1 MSSHT
6 LEGKKKTQNG
16 VKRLAFTV
24 LSILLE
30 VVFLIG
36 IFKGL
41 NEYAVFIDN
50 LTRIFAV
57 ILVLKIY
64 GRNETSSM
72 KTPWIIL
79 ILTLPILGV
88 ALYFL
93 IGLNGGTW
101 KMRMRYKKIDEKLL
115 PLLPENKEVLQ
126 RLNASD
132 PKAGNVSNYIERNAC
147 YPVYQNT
154 DVIYFDEAVKGLE
167 AQLADLAKAEQFI
180 FMEYHAIEDEY
191 AWSRIQT
198 VLEERVKAGVEV
210 RVFYDDMGSIGFVN
224 LSFARKLEAKG
235 IACRV
240 FNPLLPGLNMF
251 LNNRDHRK
259 ITVVDGKVGYT
270 GGYNLANE
278 YFNYTHPYGE
288 WKDTGI
294 RLEGD
299 AVASLTA
306 AFLEMWESSGK
317 TPAGVDVLDIEAQ
330 KKYLVQHPYQAQQTG
345 YIQPYADCPLDG
357 IQVGEDVYISIV
369 NKADRYCW
377 FMTPYLII
385 TDEMTHALSL
395 AAKRGVDVRIITPGI
410 PDKKLIYS
418 ITRSFYHNLV
428 QDGVR
433 IYEWTPGFC
442 HAKMSVADDC
452 MATCGWDSCS
462 CDCLRSCCRKEEGK
476 GTGNAGLHFWF
487 FLFLHIDIYRDAIYN
502 KTKKKA
508 NFFTL
513 NYRKPIYNESK
524 YKKGAIAMKVNKN
537 MVSGNTAMLI
547 LKLISEKDMYGYEMI
562 DTLSKR
568 SDNVF
573 ELKVGTLYPLLHSM
587 VQSGYLESYNQEANG
602 KLRKYYRITPN
613 GKKYLEKMV
622 EEWNAYA
629 NAVTSMIQ
637 YSV

>member
-79 ILTLPILGV
+79 ILTFPILGV
-88 ALYFL
+88 ALYFM
-93 IGLNGGTW
+93 IGMNGGTR

-115 PLLPENKEVLQ
+115 PLLPENKEVLE

-154 DVIYFDEAVKGLE
+154 DVTYFDEAVKGLE
-167 AQLADLAKAEQFI
+167 AQLTDLAKAEQFI

-259 ITVVDGKVGYT
+259 ITVIDGKVAYT
-270 GGYNLANE
+270 GGMNLADE
-278 YFNYTHPYGE
+278 YINARVRFGY
-288 WKDTGI
+288 WKDAAI
-294 RLEGD
+294 RLTGEC
-299 AVASLTA
+299 VWSFTSM
-306 AFLEMWESSGK
+306 FLELWDYILKTESDYTFYRATSMEKHRLQEKIHADEKGFVQPY
-317 TPAGVDVLDIEAQ
+317 TDSPLDHEDVGENVYLNIISRA
-330 KKYLVQHPYQAQQTG
+330 KKYL
-345 YIQPYADCPLDG
+345 YI
-357 IQVGEDVYISIV
+357 
-369 NKADRYCW
+369 
-377 FMTPYLII
+377 FTPYLII
-385 TDEMTHALSL
+385 GSEMRTALVN
-395 AAKRGVDVRIITPGI
+395 AAKSGVDVRLVVPGI
-410 PDKKLIYS
+410 PDKKLVYFLTQSNFPYLIKNGVKIY
-418 ITRSFYHNLV
+418 TY
-428 QDGVR
+428 
-433 IYEWTPGFC
+433 TPGFI
-442 HAKMSVADDC
+442 HAKCFVSDDVQ
-452 MATCGWDSCS
+452 ATVGTVNMDY
-462 CDCLRSCCRKEEGK
+462 RSLC
-476 GTGNAGLHFWF
+476 LHFECGVWMYRTRAVLQVKEDALKTF
-487 FLFLHIDIYRDAIYN
+487 AESHEVTLEEFQRKSFLVRTFM
-502 KTKKKA
+502 
-508 NFFTL
+508 
-513 NYRKPIYNESK
+513 
-524 YKKGAIAMKVNKN
+524 GA
-537 MVSGNTAMLI
+537 
-547 LKLISEKDMYGYEMI
+547 LKL
-562 DTLSKR
+562 
-568 SDNVF
+568 F
-573 ELKVGTLYPLLHSM
+573 APLL
-587 VQSGYLESYNQEANG
+587 
-602 KLRKYYRITPN
+602 
-613 GKKYLEKMV
+613 
-622 EEWNAYA
+622 
-629 NAVTSMIQ
+629 
-637 YSV
+637 

>member
-16 VKRLAFTV
+16 VKRLMFTV

-30 VVFLIG
+30 VVFLVG

-41 NEYAVFIDN
+41 NEYAVVIDN
-50 LTRIFAV
+50 MTRIFAV

-126 RLNASD
+126 CLNASD

-154 DVIYFDEAVKGLE
+154 DVTYFDEAVKGLE
-167 AQLADLAKAEQFI
+167 AQLTDLAKAEQFI

-198 VLEERVKAGVEV
+198 VLEKRVKAGVEV

-259 ITVVDGKVGYT
+259 ITVIDGKVGYT

-306 AFLEMWESSGK
+306 AFLEMWEASGK
-317 TPAGVDVLDIEAQ
+317 TPADVDVLDIEAQ
-330 KKYLVQHPYQAQQTG
+330 KKYLVQHPYQAKQTG

-377 FMTPYLII
+377 IMTPYLII

-410 PDKKLIYS
+410 PDKKLVYFLTQSNFPYLIKNGVKIY
-418 ITRSFYHNLV
+418 TY
-428 QDGVR
+428 
-433 IYEWTPGFC
+433 TPGFI
-442 HAKMSVADDC
+442 HAKCFVSDDVQ
-452 MATCGWDSCS
+452 ATVGTVNMDY
-462 CDCLRSCCRKEEGK
+462 RSLC
-476 GTGNAGLHFWF
+476 LHFECGVWMYRTRAVLQVKEDALKTF
-487 FLFLHIDIYRDAIYN
+487 AESHEVTLEEFQRKSFLVRTFM
-502 KTKKKA
+502 
-508 NFFTL
+508 
-513 NYRKPIYNESK
+513 
-524 YKKGAIAMKVNKN
+524 GA
-537 MVSGNTAMLI
+537 
-547 LKLISEKDMYGYEMI
+547 LKL
-562 DTLSKR
+562 
-568 SDNVF
+568 F
-573 ELKVGTLYPLLHSM
+573 APLL
-587 VQSGYLESYNQEANG
+587 
-602 KLRKYYRITPN
+602 
-613 GKKYLEKMV
+613 
-622 EEWNAYA
+622 
-629 NAVTSMIQ
+629 
-637 YSV
+637 

>member
-79 ILTLPILGV
+79 ILTFPILGV
-88 ALYFL
+88 ALYFM
-93 IGLNGGTW
+93 IGMNGGTR
-101 KMRMRYKKIDEKLL
+101 KMRMRYKRIDEKLL
-115 PLLPENKEVLQ
+115 PLLPENKEVLE
-126 RLNASD
+126 RLNVSD

-154 DVIYFDEAVKGLE
+154 DVTYFDEAVKGLE
-167 AQLADLAKAEQFI
+167 AQLADLAKAGKFI

-259 ITVVDGKVGYT
+259 ITVIDGKVAYT
-270 GGYNLANE
+270 GGMNLADE
-278 YFNYTHPYGE
+278 YINARVRFGY
-288 WKDTGI
+288 WKDAAI
-294 RLEGD
+294 RLTGEC
-299 AVASLTA
+299 VWSFTSM
-306 AFLEMWESSGK
+306 FLELWDYILKTESDYTFYRATSMEKHRLQEKIHADEKGFVQPY
-317 TPAGVDVLDIEAQ
+317 TDSPLDHEDVGENVYLNIISRA
-330 KKYLVQHPYQAQQTG
+330 KKYL
-345 YIQPYADCPLDG
+345 YI
-357 IQVGEDVYISIV
+357 
-369 NKADRYCW
+369 
-377 FMTPYLII
+377 FTPYLII
-385 TDEMTHALSL
+385 GSEMRTALVN
-395 AAKRGVDVRIITPGI
+395 AAKSGVDVRLVVPGI
-410 PDKKLIYS
+410 PDKKLVYFLTQSNFPYLIKNGVKIY
-418 ITRSFYHNLV
+418 TY
-428 QDGVR
+428 
-433 IYEWTPGFC
+433 TPGFI
-442 HAKMSVADDC
+442 HAKCFVSDDVQ
-452 MATCGWDSCS
+452 ATVGTVNMDY
-462 CDCLRSCCRKEEGK
+462 RSLC
-476 GTGNAGLHFWF
+476 LHFECGVWMYCTRAVLQVKEDALKTF
-487 FLFLHIDIYRDAIYN
+487 AESHEVTLEEFQKKSFLVRTFM
-502 KTKKKA
+502 
-508 NFFTL
+508 
-513 NYRKPIYNESK
+513 
-524 YKKGAIAMKVNKN
+524 GA
-537 MVSGNTAMLI
+537 
-547 LKLISEKDMYGYEMI
+547 LKL
-562 DTLSKR
+562 
-568 SDNVF
+568 F
-573 ELKVGTLYPLLHSM
+573 APLL
-587 VQSGYLESYNQEANG
+587 
-602 KLRKYYRITPN
+602 
-613 GKKYLEKMV
+613 
-622 EEWNAYA
+622 
-629 NAVTSMIQ
+629 
-637 YSV
+637 

>member
-16 VKRLAFTV
+16 VKRLMFTV

-30 VVFLIG
+30 VVFLVG

-41 NEYAVFIDN
+41 NEYAVVIDN
-50 LTRIFAV
+50 MTRIFAV

-126 RLNASD
+126 CLNASD

-154 DVIYFDEAVKGLE
+154 DVTYFDEAVKGLE
-167 AQLADLAKAEQFI
+167 AQLTDLAKAEQFI

-198 VLEERVKAGVEV
+198 VLEKRVKAGVEV

-259 ITVVDGKVGYT
+259 ITVIDGKVGYT

-306 AFLEMWESSGK
+306 AFLEMWEASGK
-317 TPAGVDVLDIEAQ
+317 TPTDVDVLDIEAQ
-330 KKYLVQHPYQAQQTG
+330 KKYLVQHPYQAKQTG

-433 IYEWTPGFC
+433 TYEWTPGFC

-452 MATCGWDSCS
+452 MATCGTINLDYRSLYHHFENGCFMAD
-462 CDCLRSCCRKEEGK
+462 CDAVLDIRRDMEQTFEQCREVTEKYKSGRSATLRLGQ
-476 GTGNAGLHFWF
+476 
-487 FLFLHIDIYRDAIYN
+487 LFLRLFA
-502 KTKKKA
+502 
-508 NFFTL
+508 
-513 NYRKPIYNESK
+513 
-524 YKKGAIAMKVNKN
+524 
-537 MVSGNTAMLI
+537 
-547 LKLISEKDMYGYEMI
+547 
-562 DTLSKR
+562 
-568 SDNVF
+568 
-573 ELKVGTLYPLLHSM
+573 ELL
-587 VQSGYLESYNQEANG
+587 
-602 KLRKYYRITPN
+602 
-613 GKKYLEKMV
+613 
-622 EEWNAYA
+622 
-629 NAVTSMIQ
+629 
-637 YSV
+637 

>member
-79 ILTLPILGV
+79 ILTFPILGV
-88 ALYFL
+88 ALYFM
-93 IGLNGGTW
+93 IGMNGGTR
-101 KMRMRYKKIDEKLL
+101 KMRMRYKRIDEKLL
-115 PLLPENKEVLQ
+115 PLLPENKEVLE
-126 RLNASD
+126 RLNVSD

-154 DVIYFDEAVKGLE
+154 DVTYFDEAVKGLE
-167 AQLADLAKAEQFI
+167 AQLTDLAKAEQFI

-259 ITVVDGKVGYT
+259 ITVIDGKVGYT

-299 AVASLTA
+299 
-306 AFLEMWESSGK
+306 
-317 TPAGVDVLDIEAQ
+317 
-330 KKYLVQHPYQAQQTG
+330 
-345 YIQPYADCPLDG
+345 ADCPLDG

-395 AAKRGVDVRIITPGI
+395 AARRGVDVRIITPGI

-452 MATCGWDSCS
+452 MATCGTINLDYRSLYHHFENGCFMAD
-462 CDCLRSCCRKEEGK
+462 CDAVLDIRRDMEQTLEQCREVTEKYKSGRSATLRLGQ
-476 GTGNAGLHFWF
+476 
-487 FLFLHIDIYRDAIYN
+487 LFLRLFA
-502 KTKKKA
+502 
-508 NFFTL
+508 
-513 NYRKPIYNESK
+513 
-524 YKKGAIAMKVNKN
+524 
-537 MVSGNTAMLI
+537 
-547 LKLISEKDMYGYEMI
+547 
-562 DTLSKR
+562 
-568 SDNVF
+568 
-573 ELKVGTLYPLLHSM
+573 ELL
-587 VQSGYLESYNQEANG
+587 
-602 KLRKYYRITPN
+602 
-613 GKKYLEKMV
+613 
-622 EEWNAYA
+622 
-629 NAVTSMIQ
+629 
-637 YSV
+637 

>member
-16 VKRLAFTV
+16 VKRLMFTV

-79 ILTLPILGV
+79 ILTFPILGV
-88 ALYFL
+88 ALYFM
-93 IGLNGGTW
+93 IGMNGGTW
-101 KMRMRYKKIDEKLL
+101 KMRMRYKRIDEKLL
-115 PLLPENKEVLQ
+115 PLLPENKEVLE
-126 RLNASD
+126 RLNVSD

-154 DVIYFDEAVKGLE
+154 DVTYFDEAVKGLE
-167 AQLADLAKAEQFI
+167 AQLTDLAKAEQFI

-317 TPAGVDVLDIEAQ
+317 TSADVDVLDIEAQ
-330 KKYLVQHPYQAQQTG
+330 KN
-345 YIQPYADCPLDG
+345 I
-357 IQVGEDVYISIV
+357 
-369 NKADRYCW
+369 W
-377 FMTPYLII
+377 
-385 TDEMTHALSL
+385 
-395 AAKRGVDVRIITPGI
+395 
-410 PDKKLIYS
+410 YS
-418 ITRSFYHNLV
+418 I
-428 QDGVR
+428 R
-433 IYEWTPGFC
+433 IRQ
-442 HAKMSVADDC
+442 S
-452 MATCGWDSCS
+452 
-462 CDCLRSCCRKEEGK
+462 RR
-476 GTGNAGLHFWF
+476 
-487 FLFLHIDIYRDAIYN
+487 DISSRM
-502 KTKKKA
+502 
-508 NFFTL
+508 
-513 NYRKPIYNESK
+513 R
-524 YKKGAIAMKVNKN
+524 
-537 MVSGNTAMLI
+537 TA
-547 LKLISEKDMYGYEMI
+547 
-562 DTLSKR
+562 R
-568 SDNVF
+568 
-573 ELKVGTLYPLLHSM
+573 
-587 VQSGYLESYNQEANG
+587 
-602 KLRKYYRITPN
+602 
-613 GKKYLEKMV
+613 
-622 EEWNAYA
+622 
-629 NAVTSMIQ
+629 
-637 YSV
+637 

>member
-79 ILTLPILGV
+79 ILTFPILGV
-88 ALYFL
+88 ALYFM
-93 IGLNGGTW
+93 IGMNGGTR
-101 KMRMRYKKIDEKLL
+101 KMRMRYKRIDEKLL
-115 PLLPENKEVLQ
+115 PLLPENKEVLE
-126 RLNASD
+126 RLNVSD

-154 DVIYFDEAVKGLE
+154 DVTYFDEAVKGLE
-167 AQLADLAKAEQFI
+167 AQLTDLAKAEQFI

-259 ITVVDGKVGYT
+259 ITVIDGKVGYT

-306 AFLEMWESSGK
+306 AFLEMWEASGK
-317 TPAGVDVLDIEAQ
+317 TPADVDVLDIEAQ
-330 KKYLVQHPYQAQQTG
+330 KKYLVQHPYQAKQTG
-345 YIQPYADCPLDG
+345 YIQPYADCPLDR

-395 AAKRGVDVRIITPGI
+395 AARRGVDVRIITPGI

-452 MATCGWDSCS
+452 MATCGTINLDYRSLYHHFENGCFMAD
-462 CDCLRSCCRKEEGK
+462 CDAVLDIRRDMEQTLEQCREVTEKYKSGRSATLRLGQ
-476 GTGNAGLHFWF
+476 
-487 FLFLHIDIYRDAIYN
+487 LFLRLFA
-502 KTKKKA
+502 
-508 NFFTL
+508 
-513 NYRKPIYNESK
+513 
-524 YKKGAIAMKVNKN
+524 
-537 MVSGNTAMLI
+537 
-547 LKLISEKDMYGYEMI
+547 
-562 DTLSKR
+562 
-568 SDNVF
+568 
-573 ELKVGTLYPLLHSM
+573 ELL
-587 VQSGYLESYNQEANG
+587 
-602 KLRKYYRITPN
+602 
-613 GKKYLEKMV
+613 
-622 EEWNAYA
+622 
-629 NAVTSMIQ
+629 
-637 YSV
+637 

>member
-50 LTRIFAV
+50 LTRIFAA

-79 ILTLPILGV
+79 ILTFPILGV
-88 ALYFL
+88 ALYFM
-93 IGLNGGTW
+93 IGMNGGTR

-115 PLLPENKEVLQ
+115 PLLPENKEVLE

-154 DVIYFDEAVKGLE
+154 DVTYFDEAVKGLE
-167 AQLADLAKAEQFI
+167 AQLTDLAKAEQFI

-259 ITVVDGKVGYT
+259 ITVIDGKVGYT

-306 AFLEMWESSGK
+306 AFLEMWEASGK
-317 TPAGVDVLDIEAQ
+317 TPADVDVLDIEAQ
-330 KKYLVQHPYQAQQTG
+330 KKYLVQYPYQAKQTG

-395 AAKRGVDVRIITPGI
+395 AARRGVDVRIITPGI
-410 PDKKLIYS
+410 PDKKMIFLLTQSHYEPLLKCGVKIYQ
-418 ITRSFYHNLV
+418 Y
-428 QDGVR
+428 
-433 IYEWTPGFC
+433 TPGFI
-442 HAKMSVADDC
+442 HAKSFLCDDKIG
-452 MATCGWDSCS
+452 TVGSINLDY
-462 CDCLRSCCRKEEGK
+462 RS
-476 GTGNAGLHFWF
+476 
-487 FLFLHIDIYRDAIYN
+487 LFLHFECGVFMY
-502 KTKKKA
+502 KTKALMQLKEDCVDTFA
-508 NFFTL
+508 ASEEMTL
-513 NYRKPIYNESK
+513 EFCR
-524 YKKGAIAMKVNKN
+524 GQ
-537 MVSGNTAMLI
+537 
-547 LKLISEKDMYGYEMI
+547 
-562 DTLSKR
+562 
-568 SDNVF
+568 NVF
-573 ELKVGTLYPLLHSM
+573 IRIFQGMMRLFAPLL
-587 VQSGYLESYNQEANG
+587 
-602 KLRKYYRITPN
+602 
-613 GKKYLEKMV
+613 
-622 EEWNAYA
+622 
-629 NAVTSMIQ
+629 
-637 YSV
+637 

>member
-16 VKRLAFTV
+16 VKRLMFTV

-30 VVFLIG
+30 VVFLVG

-41 NEYAVFIDN
+41 NEYAVVIDN
-50 LTRIFAV
+50 MTRIFAV

-115 PLLPENKEVLQ
+115 PLLAENKEVLQ
-126 RLNASD
+126 CLNASD

-385 TDEMTHALSL
+385 DEEMINALIF
-395 AAKRGVDVRIITPGI
+395 AAQRGVEVKLILPHI
-410 PDKKLIYS
+410 PDKKYAYLLARTYYQQLIS
-418 ITRSFYHNLV
+418 N
-428 QDGVR
+428 GVE
-433 IYEWTPGFC
+433 IYEYTPGFV
-442 HAKMSVADDC
+442 HAKVFTCDDER
-452 MATCGWDSCS
+452 AVVGTINLDY
-462 CDCLRSCCRKEEGK
+462 RSLY
-476 GTGNAGLHFWF
+476 LHFECAAYIWKNPVINDIELDF
-487 FLFLHIDIYRDAIYN
+487 FHTLEKCQRID
-502 KTKKKA
+502 
-508 NFFTL
+508 
-513 NYRKPIYNESK
+513 
-524 YKKGAIAMKVNKN
+524 
-537 MVSGNTAMLI
+537 
-547 LKLISEKDMYGYEMI
+547 
-562 DTLSKR
+562 
-568 SDNVF
+568 
-573 ELKVGTLYPLLHSM
+573 
-587 VQSGYLESYNQEANG
+587 LENC
-602 KLRKYYRITPN
+602 
-613 GKKYLEKMV
+613 KKYNPIAKVAGQILRLIAPLM
-622 EEWNAYA
+622 
-629 NAVTSMIQ
+629 
-637 YSV
+637 